1 MTKQL
6 PKIKVVGIGGS
17 GGNAITRMMGCDIKG
32 IELIAINADFQDLE
46 KTEADKKIRI
56 GKELTEGLGAGM
68 NPEIGEKAAKEN
80 ADEIKEALEGSE
92 MVFLTCGL
100 GGGTGTGALPI
111 ISEIAKNTGALTI
124 AVVTMPFSFEGK
136 ERERV
141 AKEGLERVKGKV
153 DTLIPIANDK
163 LLTSL
168 DSNVTLSEAFW
179 HCDEILRQAVQG
191 ISDLIVLPGII
202 SIDFADVKAIMKNS
216 GSALFGKGI
225 AKGKRRAEEAAG
237 KALDLPL
244 VDLSCENAKGVLF
257 NVGGGDDLS
266 LAEVND
272 IAKVIKEK
280 VSPDAQ
286 VIFGAVEDDSL
297 EEGEIKVTVIATGF

>member
-1 MTKQL
+1 MPKQL

-17 GGNAITRMMGCDIKG
+17 GGNAITRMMGCEIKG
-32 IELIAINADFQDLE
+32 IELIAMNADFQDLE
-46 KTEADKKIRI
+46 KAEADKKIRI

-68 NPEIGEKAAKEN
+68 NPETGEKAAKEN
-80 ADEIKEALEGSE
+80 EEEIREALKGSE
-92 MVFLTCGL
+92 MIFLTCGL
-100 GGGTGTGALPI
+100 GGGTGTGALPV
-111 ISEIAKNTGALTI
+111 ISQIAKETGALTI

-136 ERERV
+136 ERQKI
-141 AKEGLERVKGKV
+141 AQEGLERVKGKV

-163 LLTSL
+163 LLTTL

-216 GSALFGKGI
+216 GSALFGKGT
-225 AKGKRRAEEAAG
+225 ASGSRRGEEAAN

-244 VDLSCENAKGVLF
+244 VDLSCENAQGVLF
-257 NVGGGDDLS
+257 NVVGGEDLS

-272 IAKVIKEK
+272 IAKIIKER

-286 VIFGAVEDDSL
+286 VIFGAVEDKNMK
-297 EEGEIKVTVIATGF
+297 EGEIKVTVIATGF

>member
-1 MTKQL
+1 MKKKL
-6 PKIKVVGIGGS
+6 PKIKVIGIGGS
-17 GGNAITRMMGCDIKG
+17 GGNAITRMMSCDIKG

-68 NPEIGEKAAKEN
+68 NPEIGKKAAKEDI
-80 ADEIKEALEGSE
+80 DEIKESLEGSE
-92 MVFLTCGL
+92 MIFLTCGL

-111 ISEIAKNTGALTI
+111 ISQVAKETGALTI

-136 ERERV
+136 EREKV
-141 AKEGLERVKGKV
+141 ARKGLEKVKGKV

-168 DSNVTLSEAFW
+168 DSGVSLSEAFW

-216 GSALFGKGI
+216 GSALFGKGV
-225 AKGKRRAEEAAG
+225 AKGKRRAEEAAI

-244 VDLSCENAKGVLF
+244 VDLSCENAQGVLF

-266 LAEVND
+266 LSEIND
-272 IAKVIKEK
+272 IAEVIKKK
-280 VSPDAQ
+280 VSPEAQ

-297 EEGEIKVTVIATGF
+297 NEGEIKVTVIATGF

>member
-1 MTKQL
+1 MKKQL
-6 PKIKVVGIGGS
+6 PKIKVIGIGGS
-17 GGNAITRMMGCDIKG
+17 GGNALTRMMSCDIKG

-80 ADEIKEALEGSE
+80 EAEIKEALKGAE
-92 MVFLTCGL
+92 MIFLTCGL
-100 GGGTGTGALPI
+100 GGGTGTGALPV
-111 ISEIAKNTGALTI
+111 ISQLAKDTGALTI

-136 ERERV
+136 ERQRI
-141 AKEGLERVKGKV
+141 AQEGIEKVKGKV

-168 DSNVTLSEAFW
+168 DSNVTLEEAFW
-179 HCDEILRQAVQG
+179 NCDEILREAVQG

-202 SIDFADVKAIMKNS
+202 SIDFADIKAIMKNS
-216 GSALFGKGI
+216 GSALFGKGV
-225 AKGKRRAEEAAG
+225 AKGSRRAEEAATR
-237 KALDLPL
+237 ALNLPL
-244 VDLSCENAKGVLF
+244 VDLSCENAQGVLF
-257 NVGGGDDLS
+257 NVVGGKDLS
-266 LAEVND
+266 LSEVND
-272 IAKVIKEK
+272 IAKVIRER

-286 VIFGAVEDDSL
+286 VIFGAVEDNSL

>member
-1 MTKQL
+1 MPKQL

-17 GGNAITRMMGCDIKG
+17 GGNAITRMMSCDIKG
-32 IELIAINADFQDLE
+32 IELIAMNADFQDLE

-80 ADEIKEALEGSE
+80 AEEIKKALEGSE
-92 MVFLTCGL
+92 MIFLTCGL

-111 ISEIAKNTGALTI
+111 ISQIAKDTGALTI

-136 ERERV
+136 EREKI
-141 AKEGLERVKGKV
+141 AQEGLEKVKGKV

-163 LLTSL
+163 LLTTL
-168 DSNVTLSEAFW
+168 DSNVTLAEAFW
-179 HCDEILRQAVQG
+179 YCDEILREAVQG

-216 GSALFGKGI
+216 GSALFGKGT
-225 AKGKRRAEEAAG
+225 ASGSRRGEEAAS

-244 VDLSCENAKGVLF
+244 VDLSCENAQGVLF
-257 NVGGGDDLS
+257 NVVGGEDLS
-266 LAEVND
+266 LAEIND

-286 VIFGAVEDDSL
+286 VIFGAVEDKNIK
-297 EEGEIKVTVIATGF
+297 EGEIKVTVIATGF

>member
-17 GGNAITRMMGCDIKG
+17 GGNAITRMMSCDIKG
-32 IELIAINADFQDLE
+32 IELIAINADFQDL
-46 KTEADKKIRI
+46 KQTEADKKIRI

-68 NPEIGEKAAKEN
+68 NPETGKKAALEN
-80 ADEIKEALEGSE
+80 EEEIKEALQGSD
-92 MVFLTCGL
+92 MIFLTCGL
-100 GGGTGTGALPI
+100 GGGTGTGALPVV
-111 ISEIAKNTGALTI
+111 SEIAKNTGALTV
-124 AVVTMPFSFEGK
+124 AVVTMPFSFEGEIRTK
-136 ERERV
+136 IAE
-141 AKEGLERVKGKV
+141 EGLEKLKGKV

-163 LLTSL
+163 LLSTL
-168 DSNVTLSEAFW
+168 DNNISLSEAFW

-225 AKGKRRAEEAAG
+225 AKGKRRGEEAAG
-237 KALDLPL
+237 RALDLPL
-244 VDLSCENAKGVLF
+244 VDLSCENAQGVLF

-266 LAEVND
+266 LAEIND
-272 IAKVIKEK
+272 IAKVIKER

-297 EEGEIKVTVIATGF
+297 KEGEIKVTVIATGF